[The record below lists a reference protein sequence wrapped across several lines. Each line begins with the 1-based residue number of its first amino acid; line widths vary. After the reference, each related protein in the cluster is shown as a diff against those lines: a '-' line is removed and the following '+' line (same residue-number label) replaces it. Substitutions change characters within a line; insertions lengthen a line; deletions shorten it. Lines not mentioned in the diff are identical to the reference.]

1 MRRRCFIAF
10 TLGGGCDIF
19 IGSVGDVLEAV
30 LWGLIQGVTEF
41 LPVSSSGHLR
51 LAPEAMGAAPPDLTA
66 SAVLHLGTL
75 LAVIVYYRRDIA
87 WLIRGIAGRGEA
99 AARRTALVVAAATV
113 PAVLAGLAAGEIL
126 DRFQE
131 SATAVGAA
139 LTANGLILWLGSRRR
154 RKPSAGEGRRVEE
167 TGGRDAVAVGLAQ
180 AAALLPGVSRSGMVI
195 TMGQRLGLAPR
206 QAARLAFLMS
216 VPVIAG
222 AGLWEMMNLS
232 GSGEWGWGLA
242 AGVAA
247 AALSGYAAIALLIR
261 TIARWGLRPF
271 AIYCVAAGLLSL
283 ILL

>member
-1 MRRRCFIAF
+1 M
-10 TLGGGCDIF
+10 
-19 IGSVGDVLEAV
+19 LEAV

-51 LAPEAMGAAPPDLTA
+51 LVPEALGTAPPDLAA

-75 LAVIVYYRRDIA
+75 LAVIVYFRADIA
-87 WLIRGIAGRGEA
+87 WLLRGVAGRGES

-113 PAVLAGLAAGEIL
+113 PAALAGWAAGDVL

-131 SATAVGAA
+131 SAAAVATALAV
-139 LTANGLILWLGSRRR
+139 NGLLLWLASLRRR
-154 RKPSAGEGRRVEE
+154 SPAAGDGLRRAEE
-167 TGGRDAVAVGLAQ
+167 TGGRDALALGLAQ
-180 AAALLPGVSRSGMVI
+180 AAALVPGISRSGMVI
-195 TMGQRLGLAPR
+195 AMGQLRGLAPR

-222 AGLWEMMNLS
+222 AGLREAAGLS

-247 AALSGYAAIALLIR
+247 AALSGYGAIALLIK

-271 AIYCVAAGLLSL
+271 AIYCLAAGALSL
-283 ILL
+283 LLL

>member
-1 MRRRCFIAF
+1 M
-10 TLGGGCDIF
+10 
-19 IGSVGDVLEAV
+19 EAV

-51 LAPEAMGAAPPDLTA
+51 LVPEALGSSPPDLAA

-75 LAVIVYYRRDIA
+75 LAVIVYFRADIA
-87 WLIRGIAGRGEA
+87 WLIRGVAGRADA
-99 AARRTALVVAAATV
+99 AARRTALVVAAATI
-113 PAVLAGLAAGEIL
+113 PAALAGWAAGGVL

-139 LTANGLILWLGSRRR
+139 LVANGLILWLASSRRR
-154 RKPSAGEGRRVEE
+154 RPGAGENVRMVEDA
-167 TGGRDAVAVGLAQ
+167 GGRDALAAGLAQ
-180 AAALLPGVSRSGMVI
+180 AVALLPGISRSGMVI
-195 TMGQRLGLAPR
+195 AMGQRRGLSPR

-216 VPVIAG
+216 IPVIAG
-222 AGLWEMMNLS
+222 AGLREAAGLS

-247 AALSGYAAIALLIR
+247 AALSGYGAIALLIK

-271 AIYCVAAGLLSL
+271 GIYCVAAGALSL
-283 ILL
+283 LLL

>member
-1 MRRRCFIAF
+1 M
-10 TLGGGCDIF
+10 
-19 IGSVGDVLEAV
+19 LEAV

-51 LAPEAMGAAPPDLTA
+51 LVPEAVGAAPPDLAA

-75 LAVIVYYRRDIA
+75 LAVIVYFRADIA
-87 WLIRGIAGRGEA
+87 WLIRGVAGRADA

-113 PAVLAGLAAGEIL
+113 PAALAGWAAGGIL

-139 LTANGLILWLGSRRR
+139 LAANGLILWLASRWLRR
-154 RKPSAGEGRRVEE
+154 SPGAGENIRMVEDA
-167 TGGRDAVAVGLAQ
+167 GGRDALAAGLAQ
-180 AAALLPGVSRSGMVI
+180 AVALLPGISRSGMVI
-195 TMGQRLGLAPR
+195 AMGQRRGLSPR

-216 VPVIAG
+216 IPVIAG
-222 AGLWEMMNLS
+222 AGLREAAGLS

-247 AALSGYAAIALLIR
+247 AALSGYGAIALLIK

-271 AIYCVAAGLLSL
+271 GIYCVAAGALSL
-283 ILL
+283 LLL

>member
-1 MRRRCFIAF
+1 M
-10 TLGGGCDIF
+10 
-19 IGSVGDVLEAV
+19 LEAV

-51 LAPEAMGAAPPDLTA
+51 LAPEALGAAPPDLTA

-75 LAVIVYYRRDIA
+75 LAVIVYYRSDIA
-87 WLIRGIAGRGEA
+87 WLIRGITGRGEA

-113 PAVLAGLAAGEIL
+113 PAALAGLAAGEIL

-139 LTANGLILWLGSRRR
+139 LTANGLILWLGSRKQ
-154 RKPSAGEGRRVEE
+154 RKKPAGEGGRRVEE
-167 TGGRDAVAVGLAQ
+167 TGGRDAVAAGLAQ

-195 TMGQRLGLAPR
+195 TMGLRLGLAPR

>member
-1 MRRRCFIAF
+1 M
-10 TLGGGCDIF
+10 
-19 IGSVGDVLEAV
+19 LEAV

-51 LAPEAMGAAPPDLTA
+51 LVPEALGASPPDLAA

-75 LAVIVYYRRDIA
+75 LAVIVYFRADIA
-87 WLIRGIAGRGEA
+87 WLIRGVTGRADA

-113 PAVLAGLAAGEIL
+113 PAALAGWAAEGVL

-139 LTANGLILWLGSRRR
+139 LAANGLLLWLASRQGRR
-154 RKPSAGEGRRVEE
+154 PGAGENVRMVEDA
-167 TGGRDAVAVGLAQ
+167 GGRDALAAGLAQ
-180 AAALLPGVSRSGMVI
+180 AVALLPGISRSGMVI
-195 TMGQRLGLAPR
+195 AMGQCRGLSPR

-216 VPVIAG
+216 IPVIAG
-222 AGLWEMMNLS
+222 AGLREAAGLS

-247 AALSGYAAIALLIR
+247 AALSGYGAIALLIK

-271 AIYCVAAGLLSL
+271 GIYCVAAGALSL
-283 ILL
+283 LLL